1 MKKIFVS
8 IDNSKYAANVL
19 DFLIRIVKTSE
30 DMPEVTLFTVIEP
43 TLPTEVIGRLGNT
56 GVERF
61 KNLAEAVLNPAMDK
75 LASEGIVAKSDWAL
89 GIPAEKIATKA
100 QETDPS
106 YILMGSRGLT
116 ALESLFF
123 GSVTVGVL
131 SRTKTP
137 ILIVRGPI
145 ASTQAI
151 RKIGI
156 AVDESDRSKQI
167 LEFLI
172 ANKALLP
179 ANCEF
184 HAIYVS
190 KSADDFMFGALGAAT
205 LAASGRSAGLAQVAL
220 LNETSGKELE
230 KQATDNVMLPLRGLF
245 EKLGNVKEVPL
256 QGKAG
261 DKIAQY
267 AEQEKLDLLVMGSH
281 GRSNVEAAFAGSVVM
296 RVAAQGTVPL
306 FIVR

>member
-1 MKKIFVS
+1 MKKILVS
-8 IDNSKYAANVL
+8 IDNSKYAENVL
-19 DFLIRIVKTSE
+19 DFLIRIAETAEVK
-30 DMPEVTLFTVIEP
+30 PEVTLFTVIEP
-43 TLPTEVIGRLGNT
+43 TLPAEVLGRLGEA
-56 GVERF
+56 GIERF
-61 KNLAEAVLNPAMDK
+61 KALAEDILNPAIEK
-75 LASEGIVAKSDWAL
+75 LKNAGVTAKAEWEL
-89 GIPAEKIATKA
+89 GIPAEKIAAKASETK
-100 QETDPS
+100 PS

-137 ILIVRGPI
+137 MLIVRGPVK
-145 ASTQAI
+145 STEEV

-156 AVDESDRSKQI
+156 AVDGSERSNQV

-172 ANKALLP
+172 ANRALLP
-179 ANCEF
+179 AQCEF

-190 KSADDFMFGALGAAT
+190 KSADDYMFGALGAAT

-220 LNETSGKELE
+220 LNEASGKELE
-230 KQATDNVMLPLRGLF
+230 KQSTENVMAPLRGLF
-245 EKLGNVKEVPL
+245 EKLGNVKEVSL

-281 GRSNVEAAFAGSVVM
+281 GRSNLEAAFAGSVVM

-306 FIVR
+306 FIIR